1 MRRDVANEMD
11 AEDGLLW
18 VYGVG
23 DDGGMA
29 FTDFGTENLMEL
41 SSGSTSK
48 TQSFSRLKISNPL
61 RPQLM
66 PNGYLL

>member
-1 MRRDVANEMD
+1 MD

-41 SSGSTSK
+41 IGIHK
-48 TQSFSRLKISNPL
+48 QNPNL
-61 RPQLM
+61 FTP
-66 PNGYLL
+66 